1 MNDNNLLGLY
11 LLNKKQSEANVLLWC
26 VFVGVT
32 SLSSLFFWLPSKVGG
47 QITEMSN
54 NSHKFHSLTSGHSGG
69 IFVFNRR
76 FFESLEFVE
85 FVDVC
90 MV

>member
-26 VFVGVT
+26 VFVG
-32 SLSSLFFWLPSKVGG
+32 LSFLFFWLPSKVGG

-76 FFESLEFVE
+76 FFESLEFV
-85 FVDVC
+85 DVC